1 MLGIRN
7 EPFQFLKAA
16 QSAFMRF
23 LIIWI
28 VVLRQRKDQRLYKA
42 LRSGR
47 IESLLSV
54 PSDDRGS

>member
-28 VVLRQRKDQRLYKA
+28 VVLRQRIDQRLYRA
-42 LRSGR
+42 LRIGR